1 MKLVFCLVV
10 TLLLFHGGSACTCS
24 PIDYADEYCNKENT
38 IIAMVTISPEVEREK
53 RWQTGSMTAR
63 TDDCVTFS
71 PSGDSTTAT
80 STTTY
85 PSSGSPEKWV
95 TVEAKI
101 RNVYKGD
108 RSVKGKKIFLKSSNG
123 MCGIDYMLKPG
134 KFILGFDANK
144 DDVEGKHVS
153 VELCSFFK
161 TESHFMYRIGSL
173 SPKKYFRRAKRKC

>member
-1 MKLVFCLVV
+1 M
-10 TLLLFHGGSACTCS
+10 LFHGGSACTCP

-53 RWQTGSMTAR
+53 RWQTGSMAAN
-63 TDDCVTFS
+63 TDGCGTYGS
-71 PSGDSTTAT
+71 LSTPSYTGGT

-85 PSSGSPEKWV
+85 PSTTSPEKWV

-101 RNVYKGD
+101 RYVYKGD

-161 TESHFMYRIGSL
+161 TESHFMDRIGSL